1 MYIADYKRFDVIN
14 GTGLRHSL
22 FVSGCT
28 HHCKGCFNASAWNSH
43 YGIKYTDELENKI
56 ISDLKID
63 YVQIA
68 GLSVLGGE
76 PFQSIGG
83 LLPLLKRVKNECKD
97 KTIWIWSGYTF
108 EEILKDNSKKD
119 MLSLCDVLIDGKFE
133 LNNKDLTLKWRG
145 SSNQRVI
152 DVQKSLMKSK
162 IVLFNEENAY

>member
-14 GTGLRHSL
+14 GIGLRHSL

-28 HHCKGCFNASAWNSH
+28 HRCKGCFNASAWNSH
-43 YGIKYTDELENKI
+43 FGNKYTDELENKI
-56 ISDLKID
+56 INDMKID

-76 PFQSIGG
+76 PFQNIDG
-83 LLPLLKRVKNECKD
+83 LLALLKRVKNECKD
-97 KTIWIWSGYTF
+97 KTVWIWSGYTF
-108 EEILKDNSKKD
+108 EEILKDSSKKD

-133 LNNKDLTLKWRG
+133 LDKKDLTLKWRG

-152 DVQKSLMKSK
+152 DVQKSIELQVA
-162 IVLFNEENAY
+162 ILFED

>member
-14 GTGLRHSL
+14 GIGLRHSL
-22 FVSGCT
+22 FVSGCA
-28 HHCKGCFNASAWNSH
+28 HHCKGCFNVSAWNSH

-76 PFQSIGG
+76 PFQSIDG
-83 LLPLLKRVKNECKD
+83 LLPLLKRVKNECED

-108 EEILKDNSKKD
+108 EKIMENQTMKELMLHCDIL
-119 MLSLCDVLIDGKFE
+119 VDGRFE
-133 LNNKDLTLKWRG
+133 LSKRDLNLKWRG
-145 SSNQRVI
+145 SSNQRII
-152 DVQKSLMKSK
+152 DIQRSLSENKA
-162 IVLFNEENAY
+162 VLFAN